1 MLDVVSE
8 ETYQDGEI
16 IIEEGTSGDWVYIVQ
31 EGRVEISKMI
41 GGKKFVMTT
50 LGPGEVFGELS
61 FLGGVERT
69 ATVRAIG
76 ATSVGVIDRN
86 FLDQEFNKLS
96 SEFRTILVAVVKRFK
111 QMADRTAGFSSRQ
124 ETRTQ
129 KTLSVSYEDK
139 ESFVDAYTENLS
151 DGGLFVSTRNPL
163 KQGEQFLLTLQLP
176 DFPDPMKIKC
186 EVVWARAEGE
196 ETDSPNG
203 MGVKFIEITQ
213 EDKETLKQY
222 LNL

>member
-76 ATSVGVIDRN
+76 ATSVGVIV
-86 FLDQEFNKLS
+86 F
-96 SEFRTILVAVVKRFK
+96 
-111 QMADRTAGFSSRQ
+111 
-124 ETRTQ
+124 
-129 KTLSVSYEDK
+129 
-139 ESFVDAYTENLS
+139 
-151 DGGLFVSTRNPL
+151 
-163 KQGEQFLLTLQLP
+163 
-176 DFPDPMKIKC
+176 
-186 EVVWARAEGE
+186 
-196 ETDSPNG
+196 
-203 MGVKFIEITQ
+203 GV
-213 EDKETLKQY
+213 
-222 LNL
+222 

>member
-1 MLDVVSE
+1 MLDVVAE

-31 EGRVEISKMI
+31 EGRVEISKTI

-61 FLGGVERT
+61 FLGGFERT
-69 ATVRAIG
+69 ATARAIG
-76 ATSVGVIDRN
+76 ATSVGVIDRG
-86 FLDQEFNKLS
+86 FLDQEFNRLS
-96 SEFRTILVAVVKRFK
+96 SDFRTILVAVVKRFK
-111 QMADRTAGFSSRQ
+111 QLADRTIEFSSRQ

-129 KTLSVSYEDK
+129 KTLSLSYEDK
-139 ESFVDAYTENLS
+139 ESFVDAYTEDLS
-151 DGGLFVSTRNPL
+151 DGGLFVSTGNPL
-163 KQGEQFLLTLQLP
+163 EQGEQFLLTLQLP
-176 DFPDPMKIKC
+176 DLPDPMKIKC

-213 EDKETLKQY
+213 EDKKTLKKY
-222 LNL
+222 LA